1 MGVRNF
7 VFRILAHA
15 ICPLR
20 YFPLA
25 FVAHFPLCFLPDPGH
40 VEWPAIR
47 INFKI
52 APGRFSDLRK
62 EWAPPTSGPLLGVG
76 LRSAPRPYLQG
87 PAMYLDLSAATLHF
101 APSPHLS
108 CHPPAAEARLNE

>member
-25 FVAHFPLCFLPDPGH
+25 FVAHFPLCFVPDPGH

-52 APGRFSDLRK
+52 ALGRFSEL
-62 EWAPPTSGPLLGVG
+62 
-76 LRSAPRPYLQG
+76 
-87 PAMYLDLSAATLHF
+87 
-101 APSPHLS
+101 
-108 CHPPAAEARLNE
+108 